1 MILRLAFSAP
11 VCELRDQISTQ
22 PVCVALFVAL
32 WGGISLASLIGCGIT
47 SPGQDA
53 RPQAKSLISCVDYP
67 PGHYSSNGAGP
78 VVPASPSGS
87 CSPSGDW

>member
-1 MILRLAFSAP
+1 MILRLAFCAP
-11 VCELRDQISTQ
+11 VCELHDQTSAQ
-22 PVCVALFVAL
+22 PVYVALFIAF
-32 WGGISLASLIGCGIT
+32 WGGISSASLIGCGIT

-53 RPQAKSLISCVDYP
+53 RPQGKSLVSCVDCP
-67 PGHYSSNGAGP
+67 PGHYSSNGACP